1 MEAAWQQVIRE
12 AGLCVN
18 DSKSKP
24 LMKNL
29 NIPGIQPTDGR
40 QLDIRT
46 TGLGSIPLCADV
58 TLRSPLSALGFPHD
72 QAATKDGSTFKK
84 AYAEKKAAYHEIC
97 DPDDP
102 RSVLCRFLTLAV
114 ETGGRLCDNCTHSF
128 RELVEHKTRTEPKVL
143 QRSMQL
149 MYTRRWWGILSVAV
163 QVAVG
168 STLVPE
174 TLFAAG
180 STRLVNSFDLPSMED
195 LVGGHREPPVVSRL
209 A

>member
-12 AGLCVN
+12 AGLNVN

-24 LMKNL
+24 LLKNL

-40 QLDIRT
+40 QLDILA

-58 TLRSPLSALGFPHD
+58 TLRSPLSALGFPHNN
-72 QAATKDGSTFKK
+72 AATKDGSTFNK
-84 AYAEKKAAYHEIC
+84 AYTEKKAAYPELC
-97 DPDDP
+97 EPDP
-102 RSVLCRFLTLAV
+102 RAVLCRFLTLAV
-114 ETGGRLCDNCTHSF
+114 ETGGRFCDNCNHLF
-128 RELVEHKTRTEPKVL
+128 RELVEHKTRSEPRVL

-149 MYTRRWWGILSVAV
+149 LYTRRWWGILSVAV

-174 TLFAAG
+174 KLFAAG
-180 STRLVNSFDLPSMED
+180 STRLIHSFALPSLEE